1 MNPAQVPPSDG
12 PLLSVCF
19 YSFIAGAYVAVLS
32 DNQNDDDDDDRDG
45 GILQPATLLTNQP
58 TLSRQDIDLMN
69 KGLDA
74 LLNYMDSIAEDK
86 FETFSEVFH
95 RVVEAQREL
104 KDLDMDNRRFLEDCL
119 SIEF

>member
-1 MNPAQVPPSDG
+1 M
-12 PLLSVCF
+12 
-19 YSFIAGAYVAVLS
+19 
-32 DNQNDDDDDDRDG
+32 
-45 GILQPATLLTNQP
+45 NQP
-58 TLSRQDIDLMN
+58 LSRQDIDLMN

-95 RVVEAQREL
+95 RVAEAQREL
-104 KDLDMDNRRFLEDCL
+104 KDLDMDDNRRFLEDCL